1 MVIQPGNDAFG
12 EIPFTR
18 LWIVP
23 RLAPDAFADL
33 LTGDNDRGTEATED
47 VFLLFVDQGSDVGGI
62 IPRIELISVIANRLW
77 ESGWTSLEAELT

>member
-1 MVIQPGNDAFG
+1 LVIQPGNDFG

-33 LTGDNDRGTEATED
+33 LTGDNDRGDTEATED